1 MSTAIPGK
9 RATRRLAPVMA
20 VVLVLF
26 AVAAL
31 WPPLGEASRHAGL
44 PVFAAAALAP
54 FAVLFAAVAA
64 AARAEGIRFTAAVAF
79 SWFRAGRQL
88 LTALGLLA
96 VSLAFTLA
104 LAALGFHMF
113 GEGQAQPALFLYT
126 ALRSFLLV
134 GFGEELIWRG
144 YVLGSLRRH
153 LHSNAAAVALSSA
166 LFGLWHYP
174 GGQDV
179 LQVGVTML
187 LGALWGTAR
196 VRIRQCSTLATG
208 TAHGLHDLALLIFAT
223 LTA

>member
-1 MSTAIPGK
+1 VSTAIPGK
-9 RATRRLAPVMA
+9 RATRGFMPLLA

-31 WPPLGEASRHAGL
+31 WPPLGEAARNAGL
-44 PVFAAAALAP
+44 PVQAVANLAP
-54 FAVLFAAVAA
+54 FAVIFAAVAA
-64 AARAEGIRFTAAVAF
+64 AARAEGIRFAAAVGF
-79 SWFRAGRQL
+79 SWFRAGRQI

-96 VSLAFTLA
+96 VSLAITLA

-113 GEGQAQPALFLYT
+113 GEGQAQPALFLYA

-153 LHSNAAAVALSSA
+153 LHSNAAAVGVSSV

-179 LQVGVTML
+179 LQVGTTML
-187 LGALWGTAR
+187 FGVLWGTAR

-208 TAHGLHDLALLIFAT
+208 TAHGLHDLALLILAT
-223 LTA
+223 LTG